1 VVNIV
6 ENNRISGA
14 YPVFC
19 FIKITLHLL
28 ISSAGQ
34 KELLDAEIFF
44 IFKGFIRV
52 AAKQPCLEG

>member
-1 VVNIV
+1 VVL
-6 ENNRISGA
+6 NRISGA

-44 IFKGFIRV
+44 IFRGFIRV

>member
-1 VVNIV
+1 VVL
-6 ENNRISGA
+6 NRISGA

-19 FIKITLHLL
+19 FIKTPAHLL
-28 ISSAGQ
+28 NRSAGQ

-44 IFKGFIRV
+44 IFKSFIGV